1 MYDIILTMNTL
12 NLKIKLPLA
21 YAPDAKILL
30 VALLYYLSAVLA
42 HALAFSKTNV
52 LPAWP
57 PSGVAFALII
67 LLGRSSWPGIAIGA
81 LVANLMGFWNNLDLS
96 QQTLIS
102 ISSLLAIGQTLET
115 LCGYFFVKKWI
126 KDDYPFQKTKDTF
139 RFLFVALFISIIGSS
154 TGVLTLYAH
163 NILTYESILEGG
175 MRWWVGNVVGILLF
189 TPFILSLAQKR
200 QFIFTTNKVI
210 EGGIFAICILA
221 FFFVAKSEYFNGTLL
236 YSLPYLVIPFL
247 LWLAFRFDL
256 VAAMGVA
263 LTASLLFMY
272 VTIHSIGPFLQPHA
286 NDSMLLLQIFIG
298 VISISTI
305 VLSAT
310 VSERSAAEEQLK
322 VFNHNLE
329 AIVQN
334 RTKELNEEIATRKTT
349 EDKLVSTNKEL
360 SKRNTELDNFVYSVS
375 HDLRA
380 PIASVL
386 GLINLAKKDDDLQM
400 KNVYLDKINRSAI
413 QQDNFIREILD
424 QSRNSRLEVKK
435 EVINFEPLIHETF
448 EQLDFATATG
458 KPVEKIISINQTS
471 DFYNDRWRLKVIL
484 NNIISNAIRYRNG
497 RDPVIKVNVD
507 IQDHRALVEIED
519 NGRGI
524 PAEHLEN
531 VCQMFYRATDD
542 GAGSGLGLYIVKE
555 VTEKLQGKIDIAS
568 EEGKWTR
575 VTLEIPEFQ

>member
-1 MYDIILTMNTL
+1 MSNL
-12 NLKIKLPLA
+12 NLRLKLPLS
-21 YAPDAKILL
+21 YLPDAKILL
-30 VALLYYLSAVLA
+30 AAALYYLSAELA
-42 HALAFSKTNV
+42 HSLAFNTTSV

-57 PSGVAFALII
+57 PSGLAFALII

-81 LVANLMGFWNNLDLS
+81 LVANLMGFWNGLDLN
-96 QQTLIS
+96 QHTIIS
-102 ISSLLAIGQTLET
+102 ISSFIALGQTLET
-115 LCGYFFVKKWI
+115 ITGYLLVKKWI
-126 KDDYPFQKTKDTF
+126 RDDYPFKKTKDAF
-139 RFLFVALFISIIGSS
+139 RFLFVTLFISLIGSS
-154 TGVLTLYAH
+154 TGALTLYG
-163 NILTYESILEGG
+163 NGILSYEVLLENGL
-175 MRWWVGNVVGILLF
+175 RWWVGNVVGILLF

-200 QFIFTTNKVI
+200 KFTFSSNKAV
-210 EGGIFAICILA
+210 EGGIFTLCIVGFFLLA
-221 FFFVAKSEYFNGTLL
+221 NWGYFNGTLM
-236 YSLPYLVIPFL
+236 YSIPYLVIPFL

-256 VAAMGVA
+256 TAALAVV
-263 LTASLLFMY
+263 LSASLLFIY
-272 VTIHSIGPFLQPHA
+272 FTIQGTSPFVQEQA
-286 NDSMLLLQIFIG
+286 IDSMLLLQIFIG
-298 VISISTI
+298 VISISTL

-310 VSERSAAEEQLK
+310 VAERSAAQEQLK

-334 RTKELNEEIATRKTT
+334 RTKELNEEITTRKTT
-349 EDKLVSTNKEL
+349 EDKLLNTNKEL

-400 KNVYLDKINRSAI
+400 KNVYLEKINKSAV

-424 QSRNSRLEVKK
+424 QSRNSRLELRK
-435 EVINFEPLIHETF
+435 EEIHFEPLINETF
-448 EQLDFATATG
+448 EQLAFATATG
-458 KPVEKIISINQTS
+458 TPVEKVISVTQAS
-471 DFYNDRWRLKVIL
+471 GFYNDRWRLKVIL

-497 RDPVIKVNVD
+497 RDPIIKINVN
-507 IQDHRALVEIED
+507 IQDHKALLEIED

-524 PAEHLEN
+524 PAEHLEK

-568 EEGKWTR
+568 EDGKWTR